1 MKRQLISLLTASIL
15 SLTILPTVFGQANA
29 KLLYIAADV
38 LRGIGKY
45 NAIDYGVGANVRLH
59 YPILPQLAVTAK
71 AGVEYYTISAYRY
84 MTTTY
89 LGYGYNPISGFGF
102 NTIYSAPGGI
112 SGEKTYG
119 VSIPLVVGPRLYLP
133 AIRNGAHVDL
143 NVGADLAASRIMVTS
158 LHVSPGAGF
167 TIPLPDDKFLDV
179 MAYYVT
185 SFERGSGVLG
195 VSFAYGL
202 PVKF

>member
-1 MKRQLISLLTASIL
+1 MKRQLIILLITATISITL
-15 SLTILPTVFGQANA
+15 LPTVFGQANS
-29 KLLYIAADV
+29 KLLYVAGDV
-38 LRGIGKY
+38 LLGVGKY
-45 NAIDYGVGANVRLH
+45 NAIDYGAGVNIRLH

-71 AGVEYYTISAYRY
+71 AGIEYYFISAYRY

-102 NTIYSAPGGI
+102 NTLYSAPGGV

-119 VSIPLVVGPRLYLP
+119 VSIPLAVGPRLYLP
-133 AIRNGAHVDL
+133 ALRNGAHVDL

-158 LHVSPGAGF
+158 LHVSPGAGI
-167 TIPLPDDKFLDV
+167 TLPLPNDKLLDV

-185 SFERGSGVLG
+185 SFERGSGVIG
-195 VSFAYGL
+195 VSVAYGL